1 MLQFLRS
8 PILSLILRLA
18 LGIILVYT
26 GIVKS
31 MDLAHTAQAIE
42 NYRLLPV
49 EWVNLIAVLM
59 PALEIIVGVCLIAGL
74 LLDGA
79 LVITTGMF
87 AAFLIAIVSALLRG
101 LDIDCGCFGT
111 DISSPIT
118 PLTVLRNTVLLL
130 AVVPIWLCRDQWFHL
145 DRKLFSRRQTH
156 E

>member
-1 MLQFLRS
+1 MMRYLRS
-8 PILSLILRLA
+8 PKLSLVLRLA
-18 LGIILVYT
+18 LGVILVYT

-31 MDLAHTAQAIE
+31 MDLSHTAQAIE

-49 EWVNLIAVLM
+49 EWVNFVALLM
-59 PALEIIVGVCLIAGL
+59 PMLEIIVGVCLIAGL

-87 AAFLIAIVSALLRG
+87 TVFLFAIVSALMRG

-111 DISSPIT
+111 DIASPIT

-130 AVVPIWLCRDQWFHL
+130 AVVPIWMCPSHVLNL
-145 DRKLFSRRQTH
+145 DKKLFGG
-156 E
+156 